1 MKLKENFFVTI
12 RENSKDEETISGN
25 LLVRSGM
32 VKKAGSGI
40 YYFLPLGLRVIKKIE
55 NIVREEMNNAN
66 AAELVMPSLLP
77 EDVYIKSG
85 RRENFGN
92 DMFSLKDRYGR
103 NYVLGPTHEEMFVEV
118 AKDHIK
124 SYKDMPIN
132 LYQIANK
139 YRDEPRPRYGLIR
152 VREFIMKDAYS
163 FDRDL
168 DGLHISY
175 MKMFDAYKKIFDR
188 MGIDYKIVTAS
199 TGVMGGLLSEEFQAV
214 TEIGEDILV
223 LCDKCDL
230 SSNIEIT
237 ECVDQKI
244 VDDEQELELEL
255 IHTPNV
261 KTIDDL
267 VNNYGIPTSKM
278 AKTLIYKIDGNFYAV
293 MVKSHR
299 EVNEYKLLK
308 LLNAKEIELADYAD
322 VERITKAQVGFAGPV
337 GIEIPVIID
346 NEVKGMK
353 NFLVG
358 ANKTDYHYKNVNLKD
373 FKVYLQA
380 DIANVMEGDKCPC
393 CGGNL
398 YFKKGIEIGN
408 TFKLGTKYSES
419 LGLTYLDE
427 ENNSHPVVMGCY
439 GIGIGRILAAIIE
452 QNNDENGIILPMNIA
467 PYQVSIVLINDKD
480 EKQVDVAN
488 NLYQELT
495 KKGIEVIL
503 DNRNERPGVKFKD
516 MDLIGIPLRITVGK
530 KIDENKVE
538 LKQRK
543 EKESIDIEINNVY
556 EIISKLINEQS
567 M

>member
-12 RENSKDEETISGN
+12 RENSKDEETVSGN

-55 NIVREEMNNAN
+55 NIVREEMNSAG
-66 AAELVMPSLLP
+66 AQELVMPSLLP

-92 DMFSLKDRYGR
+92 DMFSLKDRYSR

-168 DGLHISY
+168 EGLHVSY

-214 TEIGEDILV
+214 TEIGEDVLV

-237 ECVDQKI
+237 ECVDQKK
-244 VDDEQELELEL
+244 VDEEQELELEL

-267 VNNYGIPTSKM
+267 VNTYGIPTSKM
-278 AKTLIYKIDGNFYAV
+278 AKTLIYKIDGKFYAV

-346 NEVKGMK
+346 NEVRGMK

-373 FKVYLQA
+373 FEVYKQA
-380 DIANVMEGDKCPC
+380 DIANVLEGDKCPC

-452 QNNDENGIILPMNIA
+452 QNNDENGLILPMNIA

-480 EKQVDVAN
+480 EHQVEVAN

-495 KKGIEVIL
+495 SKGIEVIL

-516 MDLIGIPLRITVGK
+516 MDLIGVPLRITVGK
-530 KIDENKVE
+530 KVEENKVE
-538 LKQRK
+538 LKQRI
-543 EKESIDIEINNVY
+543 EKQSADIEINNVY